1 MALPSIIKRGN
12 PLYTFEYLVSG
23 ESNDSNQPLSN
34 VTTIVSANL
43 ANFGANVYVLND
55 VASSNA
61 KLNEVDPINH
71 TSITIA
77 AGYNAPT
84 DMSSFAIT
92 TTSYNA
98 GSNITVSQTDI
109 WILIADYCN
118 QQIKVVPRLITTN
131 VGADPYL
138 LRDSNDFNTYISTN
152 ILGIGPGSS
161 STQRK
166 LLYIGQEDGYLSNTT
181 LRFGSSNALK
191 TDGYTQINTNAPIL
205 RIINSPTT
213 NYFYFIAGSS
223 PYTIRYGGLTG
234 SSFTQL
240 TNLPSWNELLDIT
253 FDPLGNLWFT
263 SYTTDLAGASTYTLK
278 KYVFTNESNGSVTY
292 TKTLGSVGSGGT
304 PVVDYIPTKGIVI
317 ADDKGNGYFGG
328 CNSNG
333 IQSVYITNPYYTY

>member
-12 PLYTFEYLVSG
+12 PLYIIEYLVSG
-23 ESNDSNQPLSN
+23 PSNASNQPLSN

-71 TSITIA
+71 YSLTIA
-77 AGYNAPT
+77 SGYNNPT
-84 DMSSFAIT
+84 DMASFAIT

-98 GSNITVSQTDI
+98 ASNLTTSQTDT
-109 WILIADYCN
+109 WILVVDYCN
-118 QQIKVVPRLITTN
+118 QQLKVVPRLVTTN

-138 LRDSNDFNTYISTN
+138 LRDSNDSNTYISNAYN
-152 ILGIGPGSS
+152 IGIGPGST

-166 LLYIGQEDGYLSNTT
+166 LLYTGAGGLTSTT
-181 LRFGSSNALK
+181 LRFGTSNTLK
-191 TDGYTQINTNAPIL
+191 TDTYTVVNSGSIS

-213 NYFYFIAGSS
+213 NNFYFIADGS

-263 SYTTDLAGASTYTLK
+263 SYTTNLAGTSTYTLK
-278 KYVFTNESNGSVTY
+278 KYIFTNPSNGVVTY
-292 TKTLGSVGSGGT
+292 TKTLGSIGSGGT

-328 CNSNG
+328 CNSNS